1 MRGCIVV
8 LAGETTIQGDV
19 MFDEFGERYRGSN
32 GNTYIVVEPR
42 ENGRGHALLLE
53 DFEILENP
61 SGFDWEPSLIADDE
75 IDGPVR
81 IEDNPEMTRL
91 VQLRKERIAIEGAV
105 WAKVPADQH
114 QRFYNAMVD
123 VQRCTVAMEKA
134 QEEVLRYAGIRA
146 RELQKMVDIAG
157 SQSAVARLLDVKQS
171 TISRAL
177 RHQDD

>member
-1 MRGCIVV
+1 
-8 LAGETTIQGDV
+8 
-19 MFDEFGERYRGSN
+19 MFDQFGERYRGSN

-61 SGFDWEPSLIADDE
+61 DGFDWEPSLIADDE
-75 IDGPVR
+75 IAGPAR

-91 VQLRKERIAIEGAV
+91 VQLRQERIRIEQAV

-114 QRFYNAMVD
+114 RRFYNALVD
-123 VQRCTVAMEKA
+123 VQRCTEAMGEA
-134 QEEVLRYAGIRA
+134 QGEVLRYAGIRG
-146 RELQKMVDIAG
+146 RELQKMVDIVG
-157 SQSAVARLLDVKQS
+157 SQSAVARLLDVDQS

-177 RHQDD
+177 RHQND

>member
-1 MRGCIVV
+1 
-8 LAGETTIQGDV
+8 
-19 MFDEFGERYRGSN
+19 MFDEFGERYRSN
-32 GNTYIVVEPR
+32 TGNTYIVVEPR
-42 ENGRGHALLLE
+42 ENGRGHARLLE

-61 SGFDWEPSLIADDE
+61 NGFDWDPSLIAHDE

-81 IEDNPEMTRL
+81 IEDNPEMTRI
-91 VQLRKERIAIEGAV
+91 VQKRMDRIRIEAAV

-114 QRFYNAMVD
+114 RTFYNAMVD

-134 QEEVLRYAGIRA
+134 QNEVLSYAGIRG

-157 SQSAVARLLDVKQS
+157 SQSAVARLLDVEQS

-177 RHQDD
+177 RHQND